1 MKVKVITDYN
11 DTQYKR
17 LVKTDEELDVT
28 KERAEVL
35 VNAKVAVV
43 LEVADQETGKEE
55 TAEKP
60 KRRKKAE
67 A

>member
-1 MKVKVITDYN
+1 MKVKAIKDYN
-11 DTQYKR
+11 DTQFER

-43 LEVADQETGKEE
+43 LEVADQEIGKEE

>member
-1 MKVKVITDYN
+1 MKVKVITGYN
-11 DTQYKR
+11 DTQFKR
-17 LVKTDEELDVT
+17 FVEADAVLDVT

-43 LEVADQETGKEE
+43 LEVADQETSKEE